1 MSRSTG
7 YFELQLNSVRNV
19 NGELF
24 NGECCDGMKS
34 PENLDCSRDE
44 CDTYVKV
51 CLKEYQA
58 KITPVGPCNYG
69 FGSTPVLGGN
79 IFYLNSNK
87 YSHQG
92 RTPETGRIV
101 IPFQF
106 AWPVGLLSRS
116 RYQPFFCVAFRCVRS
131 RRCRSRSPVI
141 ERGQLPGRCLGRGR
155 RFPGP
160 RGTAGGAG
168 SGGGCA
174 AGATAG
180 SRCCGS
186 SRLAAGRAASGG
198 GRAQRG

>member
-106 AWPVGLLSRS
+106 AWPVG
-116 RYQPFFCVAFRCVRS
+116 F
-131 RRCRSRSPVI
+131 
-141 ERGQLPGRCLGRGR
+141 
-155 RFPGP
+155 
-160 RGTAGGAG
+160 
-168 SGGGCA
+168 
-174 AGATAG
+174 
-180 SRCCGS
+180 
-186 SRLAAGRAASGG
+186 
-198 GRAQRG
+198 

>member
-1 MSRSTG
+1 MRGAGRPSRAPRAAALGLALLLASCVQVSRSTG

-24 NGECCDGMKS
+24 NGECCDGTKS

-106 AWPVGLLSRS
+106 AWPVG
-116 RYQPFFCVAFRCVRS
+116 C
-131 RRCRSRSPVI
+131 
-141 ERGQLPGRCLGRGR
+141 
-155 RFPGP
+155 
-160 RGTAGGAG
+160 
-168 SGGGCA
+168 
-174 AGATAG
+174 
-180 SRCCGS
+180 
-186 SRLAAGRAASGG
+186 
-198 GRAQRG
+198 